1 MSLGATI
8 TLYQRLDLKT
18 RLNLGGL
25 LTHLP
30 SQSVPTI
37 LVYQVS
43 LIFFTEYLEVTSHY
57 KPYGNDTR
65 HEKTVFGSLGKK
77 DETPRKT
84 IEEFCPSKE
93 GLQGLDFL
101 QLFFAGTED
110 HACTEDIA
118 DVMRNDFH
126 EFLLFGCQFLNV
138 ESNSQKLTVRVQFD
152 LPNVVEKVY

>member
-1 MSLGATI
+1 ME
-8 TLYQRLDLKT
+8 
-18 RLNLGGL
+18 
-25 LTHLP
+25 P
-30 SQSVPTI
+30 W
-37 LVYQVS
+37 
-43 LIFFTEYLEVTSHY
+43 EE
-57 KPYGNDTR
+57 
-65 HEKTVFGSLGKK
+65 

-118 DVMRNDFH
+118 DVMRNDTH